1 MIKNHLILCS
11 IMLLFFIGAKSII
24 FDNSGQK
31 TEQNLTA
38 ILDSKDDVKPKI
50 QVAALSFAN
59 ENVPVKDARV
69 NWRMAKML
77 KAHNYKTL
85 QTHLLHQKAS
95 RWFPVMEPI
104 LQFYGIPEDFKYIP
118 LVESGLLSGTSSKGA
133 SGYWQFMPQ
142 TARDYGLKVNGNV
155 DERQQVRKSTI
166 AACKYIRSLYTEF
179 HNWTLVA
186 AAYNIGETK
195 LKHQMAI
202 QNKHSY
208 FKIKLNRETASYVY
222 KLISMK
228 EIIEN
233 PARYGFS
240 KSKALLAKNT
250 IDTEVPG
257 SQFTPD
263 VESKAMSAL
272 NILRN

>member
-1 MIKNHLILCS
+1 MIKNHLILCTV
-11 IMLLFFIGAKSII
+11 MFAFFIGAKTLI
-24 FDNSGQK
+24 FNNPSQEIEPNSAV
-31 TEQNLTA
+31 TIT
-38 ILDSKDDVKPKI
+38 SKNDAEPEKQTVS
-50 QVAALSFAN
+50 LSFAN
-59 ENVPVKDARV
+59 EKVPVKDARV
-69 NWRMAKML
+69 NWRMVKML
-77 KAHNYKTL
+77 KAHNYKSL
-85 QTHLLHQKAS
+85 QTYRLHQKAS
-95 RWFPVMEPI
+95 KWFPIMEPI
-104 LQFYGIPEDFKYIP
+104 LQYYGIPEDFKYIP

-142 TARDYGLKVNGNV
+142 TARDYGLKVNKSV

-166 AACKYIRSLYTEF
+166 AACKYIRSLYSEF

-195 LKHQMAI
+195 LKHQMVL

-222 KLISMK
+222 KLVSMK
-228 EIIEN
+228 QIIEN
-233 PARYGFS
+233 PARYGYS
-240 KSKALLAKNT
+240 KSKTLIARNT
-250 IDTEVPG
+250 INTEVPG

-263 VESKAMSAL
+263 IERKAMSAL

>member
-1 MIKNHLILCS
+1 
-11 IMLLFFIGAKSII
+11 MLLFFIGAKTLI
-24 FDNSGQK
+24 FNTPSQ
-31 TEQNLTA
+31 
-38 ILDSKDDVKPKI
+38 KI
-50 QVAALSFAN
+50 QSSSAIETTSKEDVEPGKQAASLSFAN
-59 ENVPVKDARV
+59 EKVPVKDARV
-69 NWRMAKML
+69 NWRMTKML
-77 KAHNYKTL
+77 KAHSYKSL
-85 QTHLLHQKAS
+85 QTHRLHQKAS
-95 RWFPVMEPI
+95 KWFPIMEPI
-104 LQFYGIPEDFKYIP
+104 LQYYGIPEDFKYIP

-195 LKHQMAI
+195 LKHQMAL

-222 KLISMK
+222 KLVSMK
-228 EIIEN
+228 QIIEN
-233 PARYGFS
+233 PALYGFS
-240 KSKALLAKNT
+240 KSKTLIAKNT
-250 IDTEVPG
+250 INTEIPR

-263 VESKAMSAL
+263 IERKAMSAL
-272 NILRN
+272 SILRN

>member
-1 MIKNHLILCS
+1 
-11 IMLLFFIGAKSII
+11 MLLFFMGVKTLI
-24 FDNSGQK
+24 FNMPSQLLSSHSAN
-31 TEQNLTA
+31 T
-38 ILDSKDDVKPKI
+38 VVPKEDI
-50 QVAALSFAN
+50 QPEKQATPLSFAN
-59 ENVPVKDARV
+59 ETVPVKDARV

-77 KAHNYKTL
+77 TAHSYKSL
-85 QTHLLHQKAS
+85 QTHCLHKKALK
-95 RWFPVMEPI
+95 WFPVMEPI
-104 LQFYGIPEDFKYIP
+104 LQYYGIPEDFKYIP

-202 QNKHSY
+202 QNKHNY

-222 KLISMK
+222 KLVSMK

-233 PARYGFS
+233 PAKYGFS
-240 KSKALLAKNT
+240 NSKALIAKNT
-250 IDTEVPG
+250 INTEVRG

-272 NILRN
+272 NLLRN